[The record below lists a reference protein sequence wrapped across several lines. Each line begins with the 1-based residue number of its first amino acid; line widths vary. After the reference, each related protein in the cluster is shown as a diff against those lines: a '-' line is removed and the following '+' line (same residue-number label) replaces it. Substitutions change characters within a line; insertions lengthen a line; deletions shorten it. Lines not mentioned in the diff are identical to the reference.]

1 MKSEQE
7 KPSDVERDLPVQP
20 VVGCLGAIALGI
32 AGALVVFLALKLAIQ
47 GEVRLGGDQLN
58 HRRVWLVTGA
68 DNAGLA
74 YESNHIVEGS
84 RSGGQACVRTEVT
97 FLFWR
102 RDETARPVEYC
113 ECYTKQGESW
123 QNTGVCDSVQPGG
136 DEG

>member
-1 MKSEQE
+1 MKDDQE
-7 KPSDVERDLPVQP
+7 KPPQSDRDLPVPP

-32 AGALVVFLALKLAIQ
+32 AGALVVFFALKLATQ
-47 GEVRLGGDQLN
+47 GEVRLGGDQLT

-74 YESNHIVEGS
+74 YEWNRIVSGS
-84 RSGGQACVRTEVT
+84 RSEGEACVRTEVA

-123 QNTGVCDSVQPGG
+123 QSTGSCAPEESEGG
-136 DEG
+136 AG